1 MPVQTLD
8 PLLIQF
14 YSTLEEMI
22 KGYQQ
27 LMSIL
32 QKEKT
37 LIIEGNSGELISC
50 LVQKEGALTLLN
62 TLEARRQQ
70 EIDVIGKVLGLS
82 DHPLTFSKLIEAVR
96 EPFKSKFRTC
106 KASLEALTSS
116 MIEVNQM
123 NGLLVDRTL
132 RKISDL
138 IGLLKQISAVPLTY
152 SSTGQATSYPVR
164 GKILVRT

>member
-1 MPVQTLD
+1 MLSQSPDT
-8 PLLIQF
+8 LLIEF
-14 YSTLEEMI
+14 HLTLGEMI

-50 LVQKEGALTLLN
+50 LIQKEGAISLLN
-62 TLEARRQQ
+62 SLEARRQK
-70 EIDVIGKVLGLS
+70 EIEGIGKVLGLV
-82 DHPLTFSKLIEAVR
+82 DRPLTFSMIIETVR
-96 EPFKSKFRTC
+96 EPFKSKFNAS
-106 KASLEALTSS
+106 KASLEALTAS

-138 IGLLKQISAVPLTY
+138 IGLLKQISTVSLTY
-152 SSTGQATSYPVR
+152 SSTGTVNPYPASGR
-164 GKILVRT
+164 TLVRT